1 MLATRAPMLA
11 ASSGAVVPQVAMAA
25 ARLSHMPLRTFS
37 ASAQARPSVASHT
50 QTRQLSLEH
59 RPQIKA
65 TPLHADKPI
74 LLSQPLSKRQFSAT
88 ARPQLKEKF
97 FPEPENK
104 SLIRTTKAA
113 WEHPGYTEAQMIKNV
128 RFEHRQ
134 PEDFSDRF
142 ALGIMRMLR
151 KGADFLTGYSHDADV
166 ATGAKPYKM
175 SERKWLIRFIFLESV
190 AAVPGMVGGMLR
202 HLHSLRRMRRD
213 NGWIESL
220 LEEAYNERMH
230 LLTFL
235 KMAEPGW
242 FMRFMCLGA
251 QGVFFNSMFI
261 SYLISPRTAH
271 RFVGYL
277 EEEAVL
283 TYSLVL
289 QDIENGLLPKWEKLQ
304 APDIA
309 IDYWKMPEGKRT
321 IKDLILYIR
330 ADEAKHRE
338 VNHTLSNLVQSLD
351 PNPFVSEYK
360 DNTKPHPGKG
370 IADREY
376 KGIGWDRHEVV

>member
-1 MLATRAPMLA
+1 MTSGPLLA
-11 ASSGAVVPQVAMAA
+11 ATSSTIVPSLSVAAV
-25 ARLSHMPLRTFS
+25 RLSHAPITSTIGLRPHSTTT
-37 ASAQARPSVASHT
+37 RPTSP
-50 QTRQLSLEH
+50 RLSLEH
-59 RPQIKA
+59 RPQLPA
-65 TPLHADKPI
+65 YTPAKPVA
-74 LLSQPLSKRQFSAT
+74 LKSPLSQRYFSAT
-88 ARPQLKEKF
+88 PVPAIKVKEKF
-97 FPEPENK
+97 LEEDEHK
-104 SLIRTTKAA
+104 GRIKKTKAM
-113 WEHPGYTEAQMIKNV
+113 WEHPGYTEEQMIKNV
-128 RFEHRQ
+128 QFEHRQ
-134 PEDFSDRF
+134 PKDMSDRF
-142 ALGIMRMLR
+142 ALFLMRMLR
-151 KGADFLTGYSHDADV
+151 KGTDFATGYSHDHEEITTGV
-166 ATGAKPYKM
+166 AGKPKPYKM

-202 HLHSLRRMRRD
+202 HLHSLRRMKRD

-289 QDIENGLLPKWEKLQ
+289 KDIEAGKLPLWENQQ

-309 IDYWKMPEGKRT
+309 IDYWKMPEGHRT
-321 IKDLILYIR
+321 IRDLILYVR

-338 VNHTLSNLVQSLD
+338 VNHTLSNLIQKLD
-351 PNPFVSEYK
+351 PNPFNSEYK
-360 DNTKPHPGKG
+360 DDKPHPSKG
-370 IADREY
+370 IADNQY

>member
-1 MLATRAPMLA
+1 
-11 ASSGAVVPQVAMAA
+11 
-25 ARLSHMPLRTFS
+25 
-37 ASAQARPSVASHT
+37 
-50 QTRQLSLEH
+50 
-59 RPQIKA
+59 
-65 TPLHADKPI
+65 
-74 LLSQPLSKRQFSAT
+74 
-88 ARPQLKEKF
+88 
-97 FPEPENK
+97 
-104 SLIRTTKAA
+104 
-113 WEHPGYTEAQMIKNV
+113 
-128 RFEHRQ
+128 
-134 PEDFSDRF
+134 
-142 ALGIMRMLR
+142 MRMLR
-151 KGADFLTGYSHDADV
+151 KGTDFATGYAHNVENAVTASDPKAM
-166 ATGAKPYKM
+166 TKTKPYKM

-202 HLHSLRRMRRD
+202 HLHSLRRMKRD

-289 QDIENGLLPKWEKLQ
+289 KDIEEGRLPRWEKLQ

-338 VNHTLSNLVQSLD
+338 VNHTLANLKANVD
-351 PNPFVSEYK
+351 PNPFNSEYE
-360 DNTKPHPGKG
+360 DNKPHPSKG
-370 IADREY
+370 IAANQY
-376 KGIGWDRHEVV
+376 KGTGWDRHEII